1 MEVAVPVT
9 TIYVGNLPPPVD
21 EHMLYTAF
29 SGFGSITACEVGA
42 ASAADLHAAAVS
54 GMQHQQQQPV
64 TGFWCVQRRSGAL
77 SGRSSNC
84 WNLDVLKQVA
94 NAP

>member
-9 TIYVGNLPPPVD
+9 TIYIGNLPPAVD

-54 GMQHQQQQPV
+54 GMQHRQQQPV
-64 TGFWCVQRRSGAL
+64 AGFWCIQETQRSFVGQQL
-77 SGRSSNC
+77 QWLES
-84 WNLDVLKQVA
+84 
-94 NAP
+94 